1 MTYNNY
7 QNIKLGSLWLKT
19 SKNGNTKYMNGNIT
33 VNGQKIYIS
42 VLKNNKKDKETTP
55 DYYIFTSANN
65 NQGNNHAGSGQSP
78 NNNNNNNYNSQ
89 NDYDVPF

>member
-1 MTYNNY
+1 MAYQNY

-42 VLKNNKKDKETTP
+42 VLKNNKKDKENAP
-55 DYYIFTSANN
+55 DYHIFTSIN
-65 NQGNNHAGSGQSP
+65 NQG
-78 NNNNNNNYNSQ
+78 NNNNNNYNNQ
-89 NDYDVPF
+89 NSDVPF

>member
-1 MTYNNY
+1 MKLKKIHIGKMKNY

-42 VLKNNKKDKETTP
+42 VLKNNKKDKETAP
-55 DYYIFTSANN
+55 DYHIFTSA
-65 NQGNNHAGSGQSP
+65 

>member
-1 MTYNNY
+1 MAYNNY

-19 SKNGNTKYMNGNIT
+19 SKNGTKYMNGNIT
-33 VNGQKIYIS
+33 MNGQKIYIS
-42 VLKNNKKDKETTP
+42 VLKNNKKDKETAP